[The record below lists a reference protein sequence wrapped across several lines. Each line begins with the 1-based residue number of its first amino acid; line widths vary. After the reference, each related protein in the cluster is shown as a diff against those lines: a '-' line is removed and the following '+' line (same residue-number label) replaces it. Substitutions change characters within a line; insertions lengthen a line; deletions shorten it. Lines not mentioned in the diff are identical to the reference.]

1 MERDWREAWVR
12 GDAAA
17 LDRIHA
23 DDYLVINYL
32 GQVNTKAQVMADV
45 RADAFKN
52 QSMEHKDV
60 VMRVYDNVVIV
71 NARTVNKGHRQER
84 DVSGEFSYTRVYVKR
99 DGRWQA
105 VLSHSTSGD
114 AVTSSIRIDTAIVNA
129 VVRLTVSSTCQNRRD
144 SQAQRRCQADTGPFS
159 KAAGTGLGDGM
170 ESGARDS
177 LPPGRCWGSFYRL
190 T

>member
-1 MERDWREAWVR
+1 MNRRVAPALLLALLMSGHLSVTSAQGADDQAKREVQNMERNWREAWVR
-12 GDAAA
+12 GDAEA

-45 RADAFKN
+45 RAGAFKY

-99 DGRWQA
+99 GGRWQA
-105 VLSHSTSGD
+105 VLSQYTRP
-114 AVTSSIRIDTAIVNA
+114 AM
-129 VVRLTVSSTCQNRRD
+129 
-144 SQAQRRCQADTGPFS
+144 P
-159 KAAGTGLGDGM
+159 
-170 ESGARDS
+170 
-177 LPPGRCWGSFYRL
+177 
-190 T
+190 